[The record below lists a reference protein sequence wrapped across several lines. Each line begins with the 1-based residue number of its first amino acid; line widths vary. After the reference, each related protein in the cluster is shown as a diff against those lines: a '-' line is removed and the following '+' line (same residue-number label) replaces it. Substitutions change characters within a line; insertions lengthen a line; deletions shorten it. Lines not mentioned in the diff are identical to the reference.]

1 MANDYDANLFV
12 SFHHNA
18 GGGEGFESYV
28 YPGLRNT
35 KTGSIQDK
43 IHAAIM
49 GSYATHGLQKRGK
62 KEADFAVL
70 RETNMPA
77 ILLENLFLDSAMD
90 TQYLKQSSF
99 KEGLSLAIANG
110 VLESLNKKF

>member
-1 MANDYDANLFV
+1 
-12 SFHHNA
+12 
-18 GGGEGFESYV
+18 
-28 YPGLRNT
+28 
-35 KTGSIQDK
+35 
-43 IHAAIM
+43 
-49 GSYATHGLQKRGK
+49 
-62 KEADFAVL
+62 
-70 RETNMPA
+70 MPA